1 MLLSLA
7 MGDFKFID
15 LFCGIGGFHAAMSQ
29 LGGECV
35 FAADID
41 ENCRKT
47 YQQNFGLE
55 PNSDISKVN
64 AADVPSHDVLCAGFP
79 CQAFSKAGKREGM
92 NDPRGTL
99 FFDIKRIAQHHKPK
113 YMLLENV
120 RNLVGHDNG
129 NTWRVIKSNLEE
141 LGYVFS
147 HEPIIFSPHNLGI
160 PQFRE
165 RVFILCKRKDVKE
178 GEVEFSEQ
186 RPRPAC
192 DIARVVDKTV
202 NDKRYNI
209 SKIERKIL
217 DIWNDF
223 AQNVKKPLPTFPV
236 WTAEFEKENLNADI
250 SAYPKWK
257 QRIIEQNR
265 ALWEDNKAF
274 LKPWLVKAK
283 KNKNFKGAKAK
294 FEWQVGDA
302 NPEVWSH
309 LIQFRPSGIRIKK
322 ATYFPALVAITQTS
336 IVGELGRRITP
347 KEAAALQSFPESYQL
362 HPVDRIAYK
371 QLGNAVNVDVVKFFA
386 KRLLGKQEK
395 GK

>member
-1 MLLSLA
+1 
-7 MGDFKFID
+7 MGEFKFID
-15 LFCGIGGFHAAMSQ
+15 LFCGIGGFHSAMSQ

-41 ENCRKT
+41 ADCRKV
-47 YQQNFGLE
+47 YHQNYGLE
-55 PNSDISKVN
+55 PHSDVSKV
-64 AADVPSHDVLCAGFP
+64 DVLDIPKHDVLCAGFP

-99 FFDIKRIAQHHKPK
+99 FFHIKRIAEHHKPK

-141 LGYVFS
+141 LGYDFS

-165 RVFILCKRKDVKE
+165 RVFILCKRKDVKV
-178 GEVEFSEQ
+178 GEVEYSQ
-186 RPRPAC
+186 ARKRPIC
-192 DIARVVDKTV
+192 DIHSVVDQSV
-202 NDKRYNI
+202 DDSRYTI
-209 SKIERKIL
+209 SDSEREIL
-217 DIWNDF
+217 SLWNEF

-236 WTAEFEKENLNADI
+236 WSAEFDTTNLKADI
-250 SAYPKWK
+250 SDYPKWK
-257 QRIIEQNR
+257 RRIIEQNR
-265 ALWEDNKAF
+265 QLWIDNKAF
-274 LKPWLVKAK
+274 LKPWLSKAK
-283 KNKNFKGAKAK
+283 KNKNFTGAKAK

-302 NPEVWSH
+302 TPEVWKH
-309 LIQFRPSGIRIKK
+309 LIQFRPSGVRIKK

-362 HPVDRIAYK
+362 HPNDRIAYK
-371 QLGNAVNVDVVKFFA
+371 QLGNAVNVEVVKFFA
-386 KRLLGKQEK
+386 KRLLGK
-395 GK
+395 

>member
-1 MLLSLA
+1 MS
-7 MGDFKFID
+7 DFKFID

-41 ENCRKT
+41 DECRKV
-47 YQQNFGLE
+47 YQQNYGLE
-55 PNSDISKVN
+55 PHSDVSAVN
-64 AADVPSHDVLCAGFP
+64 EKKIPKHDLLCAGFP
-79 CQAFSKAGKREGM
+79 CQAFSKAGKQAGM

-99 FFDIKRIAQHHKPK
+99 FFDIVRIAKHHKPK

-129 NTWRVIKSNLEE
+129 NTWRVIKANLDE
-141 LGYVFS
+141 LGYDFS

-165 RVFILCKRKDVKE
+165 RVFILCKRKDVKV
-178 GEVEFSEQ
+178 GEVEFSQKRQ
-186 RPRPAC
+186 RPTC
-192 DIARVVDKTV
+192 DISRVIDESVADS
-202 NDKRYNI
+202 RYVV
-209 SKIERKIL
+209 SEGEKAIL

-223 AQNVKKPLPTFPV
+223 ALHVNKPLPTFPV
-236 WTAEFEKENLNADI
+236 WTAEFEPENLKADI

-257 QRIIEQNR
+257 RRIIEQNR
-265 ALWEDNKAF
+265 ALWSENRVF
-274 LKPWLVKAK
+274 LKGWYAKAK
-283 KNKNFKGAKAK
+283 KNKNFAGAKAK

-302 NPEVWSH
+302 HPEVWSH
-309 LIQFRPSGIRIKK
+309 LIQFRPSGVRIKK

-336 IVGELGRRITP
+336 IVGKLGRRITP
-347 KEAAALQSFPESYQL
+347 KEAAALQSFPEDYQL

-386 KRLLGKQEK
+386 KRLLGKEK
-395 GK
+395 G